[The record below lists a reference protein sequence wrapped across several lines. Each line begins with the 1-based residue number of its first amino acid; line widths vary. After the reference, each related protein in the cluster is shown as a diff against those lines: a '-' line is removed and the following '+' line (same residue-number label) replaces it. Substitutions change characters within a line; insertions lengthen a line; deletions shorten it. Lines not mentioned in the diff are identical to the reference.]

1 MTLVAE
7 FVAQQAEG
15 QLENQHRDHER
26 DRDPGQLRRDMIIDR
41 ALELFT
47 AQGYAATTI
56 DEIAVAAGTTRT
68 TFYAHYPS
76 RADLMSDFMAR
87 VNAVLDRAD
96 GPDRTTTAAG
106 LVDVVRGGELEGILA
121 WLESRAAL
129 WPVFRP
135 YLDVLD
141 EAAAVDPEVR
151 ALVRGWHEEVI
162 SDIVRGMQLA
172 GRFSQE
178 THHIRGTLA
187 FTQLDYVATLWT
199 RRKLEPNRD
208 HALEVLADSW
218 YHLLC
223 DEG

>member
-1 MTLVAE
+1 MSSLRE
-7 FVAQQAEG
+7 AQK
-15 QLENQHRDHER
+15 QLTRDTIV
-26 DRDPGQLRRDMIIDR
+26 QR

-47 AQGYAATTI
+47 EKGYAATTI
-56 DEIAVAAGTTRT
+56 DDIAAAVGTTRV

-76 RADLMSDFMAR
+76 RSDLMRDFMAR

-96 GPDRTTTAAG
+96 GPDRASTEAE
-106 LVDVVRGGELEGILA
+106 LVDVVREGRLEGILA
-121 WLESRAAL
+121 WLESRSAL

-141 EAAAVDPEVR
+141 EAAAVDREVR
-151 ALVRGWHEEVI
+151 ALVEGWHEEVI

-172 GRFSQE
+172 GRFPEE

-199 RRKLEPNRD
+199 RRKVEPNRD

>member
-1 MTLVAE
+1 MSSLRE
-7 FVAQQAEG
+7 AQK
-15 QLENQHRDHER
+15 QLT
-26 DRDPGQLRRDMIIDR
+26 RDMIVER

-47 AQGYAATTI
+47 EKGYAATTI
-56 DEIAVAAGTTRT
+56 DEIAAAAGTTRV
-68 TFYAHYPS
+68 TFYAYYPS
-76 RADLMSDFMAR
+76 RSDLMRDFMAR

-96 GPDRTTTAAG
+96 GPDRASTAVE
-106 LVDVVRGGELEGILA
+106 LVDVVREGKLAGILA
-121 WLESRAAL
+121 WLESRAPL

-141 EAAAVDPEVR
+141 EAAAVDREVR
-151 ALVRGWHEEVI
+151 TLVEGWHEEVI

-172 GRFSQE
+172 DRFPEE

-199 RRKLEPNRD
+199 RRRYEPNRD

>member
-1 MTLVAE
+1 MSSLRE
-7 FVAQQAEG
+7 AQK
-15 QLENQHRDHER
+15 QLT
-26 DRDPGQLRRDMIIDR
+26 RDMIVER
-41 ALELFT
+41 ALTLFT
-47 AQGYAATTI
+47 EKGYVATTI
-56 DEIAVAAGTTRT
+56 DDIAAAAGTTRA
-68 TFYAHYPS
+68 TFYAYYPS
-76 RADLMSDFMAR
+76 RVDLMRDFMAR

-96 GPDRTTTAAG
+96 GPDRTTTAAE
-106 LVDVVRGGELEGILA
+106 LVDVVREGELPGILA

-141 EAAAVDPEVR
+141 EAAAVDREVR
-151 ALVRGWHEEVI
+151 ALAREWHEEVI

-172 GRFSQE
+172 GRFSEE
-178 THHIRGTLA
+178 TRHIRGTLA

-199 RRKLEPNRD
+199 RRKLEPNRE

>member
-1 MTLVAE
+1 MSSLRE
-7 FVAQQAEG
+7 AQK
-15 QLENQHRDHER
+15 QLTRDVIVE
-26 DRDPGQLRRDMIIDR
+26 R

-47 AQGYAATTI
+47 EKGYAATTI
-56 DEIAVAAGTTRT
+56 DEIAAAAGTTRV
-68 TFYAHYPS
+68 TFYAYYPS
-76 RADLMSDFMAR
+76 RSELMKDFMAR
-87 VNAVLDRAD
+87 VNAVLERAD
-96 GPDRTTTAAG
+96 GPDRASTAAD
-106 LVDVVRGGELEGILA
+106 LVDVVRAGRLPGILA

-129 WPVFRP
+129 WPIFRP

-141 EAAAVDPEVR
+141 EAAAVDREVR
-151 ALVRGWHEEVI
+151 TLVEGWHAEVI
-162 SDIVRGMQLA
+162 SDIVRGMQQA
-172 GRFSQE
+172 GRFPEE

-199 RRKLEPNRD
+199 RRKFEPNRD

>member
-1 MTLVAE
+1 MSSLRE
-7 FVAQQAEG
+7 AQK
-15 QLENQHRDHER
+15 QLT
-26 DRDPGQLRRDMIIDR
+26 RDMIVER

-47 AQGYAATTI
+47 EKGYAATTI
-56 DEIAVAAGTTRT
+56 DEIAAAAGTTRV
-68 TFYAHYPS
+68 TFYAYYPS
-76 RADLMSDFMAR
+76 RSDLMRDFMAR

-96 GPDRTTTAAG
+96 GPDKASTAVE
-106 LVDVVRGGELEGILA
+106 LVDVVREGKLPGILG

-141 EAAAVDPEVR
+141 EAAAVDREVR
-151 ALVRGWHEEVI
+151 TLVDGWHQEVI

-172 GRFSQE
+172 GRFPEE

>member
-1 MTLVAE
+1 MSSLRE
-7 FVAQQAEG
+7 AQK
-15 QLENQHRDHER
+15 QLT
-26 DRDPGQLRRDMIIDR
+26 RDMIVDR

-47 AQGYAATTI
+47 EKGYAATTI
-56 DEIAVAAGTTRT
+56 DEIAVAAGTTRA

-76 RADLMSDFMAR
+76 RADLMRDFMAR

-96 GPDRTTTAAG
+96 GPDRATTAAG

>member
-1 MTLVAE
+1 MSSLRE
-7 FVAQQAEG
+7 AQK
-15 QLENQHRDHER
+15 QLT
-26 DRDPGQLRRDMIIDR
+26 RDMIVDR

-47 AQGYAATTI
+47 EKGYAATTI
-56 DEIAVAAGTTRT
+56 DEIAVAAGTTRA

-76 RADLMSDFMAR
+76 RADLMRDFMAR

-96 GPDRTTTAAG
+96 GPDRATTPDG
-106 LVDVVRGGELEGILA
+106 LIDVVREGELEGILA

-172 GRFSQE
+172 GRFPQE
-178 THHIRGTLA
+178 THHIRGPLA

-199 RRKLEPNRD
+199 RRRLEPNRD

>member
-1 MTLVAE
+1 MSSLRE
-7 FVAQQAEG
+7 AQK
-15 QLENQHRDHER
+15 QLT
-26 DRDPGQLRRDMIIDR
+26 RDMIVER

-47 AQGYAATTI
+47 TKGYAATTI
-56 DEIAVAAGTTRT
+56 DEIAAAAGTTRV
-68 TFYAHYPS
+68 TFYAYYPS
-76 RADLMSDFMAR
+76 RSDLMRDFMAR

-96 GPDRTTTAAG
+96 SPEKASTAVE
-106 LVDVVRGGELEGILA
+106 LVDVVREGTLPGILA
-121 WLESRAAL
+121 WLESRAGL

-141 EAAAVDPEVR
+141 EAAAVDREVR
-151 ALVRGWHEEVI
+151 ALVEGWHEEVI

-172 GRFSQE
+172 GRFPEE

-223 DEG
+223 DEGR

>member
-1 MTLVAE
+1 MSSLRE
-7 FVAQQAEG
+7 AQKK
-15 QLENQHRDHER
+15 LT
-26 DRDPGQLRRDMIIDR
+26 RDMIVER

-47 AQGYAATTI
+47 EKGYAPTTI
-56 DEIAVAAGTTRT
+56 DEIAAAAGTTRA
-68 TFYAHYPS
+68 TFYAYYPS
-76 RADLMSDFMAR
+76 RVDLMRDFMAR

-96 GPDRTTTAAG
+96 APGSGSTAPD
-106 LVDVVRGGELEGILA
+106 LVDVVRAGELPGILA

-141 EAAAVDPEVR
+141 EAAAVDREVR
-151 ALVRGWHEEVI
+151 ALAREWHEEVI

-172 GRFSQE
+172 GRFSEE
-178 THHIRGTLA
+178 TRHIRGTLA

-199 RRKLEPNRD
+199 RRKLEPNRE

-223 DEG
+223 DER

>member
-1 MTLVAE
+1 MPSLRE
-7 FVAQQAEG
+7 AQK
-15 QLENQHRDHER
+15 QLTRDTIVE
-26 DRDPGQLRRDMIIDR
+26 R

-47 AQGYAATTI
+47 EKGYAATTI
-56 DEIAVAAGTTRT
+56 DEIAASAGTTRV
-68 TFYAHYPS
+68 TFYAYYPT
-76 RADLMSDFMAR
+76 RADLMRDFMAR
-87 VNAVLDRAD
+87 VNAVLERAD
-96 GPDRTTTAAG
+96 GPDSASTAPD
-106 LVDVVRGGELEGILA
+106 LVQVVRDGKLAGILS

-151 ALVRGWHEEVI
+151 TMVEGWHEEVI
-162 SDIVRGMQLA
+162 SDMVRGMELA
-172 GRFSQE
+172 GRFAGE

-199 RRKLEPNRD
+199 RRKVEPNRE

-223 DEG
+223 DAG

>member
-1 MTLVAE
+1 MSSLRE
-7 FVAQQAEG
+7 AQKK
-15 QLENQHRDHER
+15 LTRDVIVE
-26 DRDPGQLRRDMIIDR
+26 R

-47 AQGYAATTI
+47 EKGYAATTI
-56 DEIAVAAGTTRT
+56 DEIAAAAGTTRV
-68 TFYAHYPS
+68 TFYAYYPS
-76 RADLMSDFMAR
+76 RSDLMRDFMAR

-96 GPDRTTTAAG
+96 GPESGSTASD
-106 LVDVVRGGELEGILA
+106 LVDVVRAGELPGILA

-178 THHIRGTLA
+178 TRHIRGTLA

>member
-1 MTLVAE
+1 MSSLRE
-7 FVAQQAEG
+7 AQK
-15 QLENQHRDHER
+15 QLT
-26 DRDPGQLRRDMIIDR
+26 RDMIVER
-41 ALELFT
+41 ALALFT
-47 AQGYAATTI
+47 EKGYVATTI
-56 DEIAVAAGTTRT
+56 DDIAAAAGTTRA
-68 TFYAHYPS
+68 TFYAYYPS
-76 RADLMSDFMAR
+76 RVDLMRDFMAR

-96 GPDRTTTAAG
+96 GPDRTTTAAE
-106 LVDVVRGGELEGILA
+106 LVDVVREGELPGILA

-135 YLDVLD
+135 YLDVID
-141 EAAAVDPEVR
+141 EAAAVDREVR
-151 ALVRGWHEEVI
+151 ELAREWHEEVI

-172 GRFSQE
+172 GRFSEE
-178 THHIRGTLA
+178 TRHIRGTLA

-199 RRKLEPNRD
+199 RRKLEPNRE

>member
-1 MTLVAE
+1 MSSLRE
-7 FVAQQAEG
+7 AQK
-15 QLENQHRDHER
+15 QLTRDVIVE
-26 DRDPGQLRRDMIIDR
+26 R

-47 AQGYAATTI
+47 EKGYAATTI
-56 DEIAVAAGTTRT
+56 DEIAAAAGTTRV
-68 TFYAHYPS
+68 TFYAYYPS
-76 RADLMSDFMAR
+76 RSDLMRDFMAR
-87 VNAVLDRAD
+87 VNAVLERAD
-96 GPDRTTTAAG
+96 GPDRTSTAVD
-106 LVDVVRGGELEGILA
+106 LVDVVREGERPGILA

-141 EAAAVDPEVR
+141 EAAAVDREVR
-151 ALVRGWHEEVI
+151 ALVEGWHEEVI

-172 GRFSQE
+172 GRFPAE
-178 THHIRGTLA
+178 TRQIRGTLA

-208 HALEVLADSW
+208 HALDVLADSW

-223 DEG
+223 DES

>member
-1 MTLVAE
+1 MSSLRE
-7 FVAQQAEG
+7 AQK
-15 QLENQHRDHER
+15 QLT
-26 DRDPGQLRRDMIIDR
+26 RDMIVER
-41 ALELFT
+41 ALALFT
-47 AQGYAATTI
+47 EKGYIATTI
-56 DEIAVAAGTTRT
+56 DDIAAAAGTTRA
-68 TFYAHYPS
+68 TFYAYYPS
-76 RADLMSDFMAR
+76 RVDLMRDFMAR

-96 GPDRTTTAAG
+96 GPDRTTTAAE
-106 LVDVVRGGELEGILA
+106 LVDVVREGELPGILA

-135 YLDVLD
+135 YLDVID
-141 EAAAVDPEVR
+141 EAAAVDREVR
-151 ALVRGWHEEVI
+151 ALAQEWHEEVI

-172 GRFSQE
+172 GRFSEE
-178 THHIRGTLA
+178 TRHIRGTLA

-199 RRKLEPNRD
+199 RRKLEPNRE

>member
-1 MTLVAE
+1 MPSLRE
-7 FVAQQAEG
+7 AQK
-15 QLENQHRDHER
+15 QLTRDTIVE
-26 DRDPGQLRRDMIIDR
+26 R

-47 AQGYAATTI
+47 GKGYAATTI
-56 DEIAVAAGTTRT
+56 DEIAAAAGTTRV
-68 TFYAHYPS
+68 TFYAYYPT
-76 RADLMSDFMAR
+76 RADLMKDFMAR

-96 GPDRTTTAAG
+96 GPDSASTAAD
-106 LVDVVRGGELEGILA
+106 LVDVVRAGELSGILA

-141 EAAAVDPEVR
+141 EAAAVDREVR
-151 ALVRGWHEEVI
+151 ELVDGWHEEVI

-172 GRFSQE
+172 DRFPEE
-178 THHIRGTLA
+178 TRHIRGTLA

-199 RRKLEPNRD
+199 RRKLESNRE
-208 HALEVLADSW
+208 HALDVLAESW

-223 DEG
+223 DDKQGQ

>member
-1 MTLVAE
+1 MSSLRE
-7 FVAQQAEG
+7 AQK
-15 QLENQHRDHER
+15 QLTRDTIVE
-26 DRDPGQLRRDMIIDR
+26 R

-47 AQGYAATTI
+47 AKGYAATTI
-56 DEIAVAAGTTRT
+56 DEIAGAAGTTRV
-68 TFYAHYPS
+68 TFYAYYPS
-76 RADLMSDFMAR
+76 RTDLMRDFMSR
-87 VNAVLDRAD
+87 VNAVLDRASAP
-96 GPDRTTTAAG
+96 GSTSTAVE
-106 LVDVVRGGELEGILA
+106 LVDAVRAGELSGILS

-151 ALVRGWHEEVI
+151 AMVEAWHEEVI
-162 SDIVRGMQLA
+162 SDLVRGMQQA
-172 GRFSQE
+172 GRFSEE

-199 RRKLEPNRD
+199 RRKLEPNRE
-208 HALEVLADSW
+208 HAIEVLADSW

-223 DEG
+223 DEGHAVLPRS

>member
-1 MTLVAE
+1 MSSLRE
-7 FVAQQAEG
+7 AQK
-15 QLENQHRDHER
+15 QLT
-26 DRDPGQLRRDMIIDR
+26 RDMIIDR

-47 AQGYAATTI
+47 EKGYAATTI
-56 DEIAVAAGTTRT
+56 DEIAVAAGTTRA

-76 RADLMSDFMAR
+76 RADLMRDFMAR

-96 GPDRTTTAAG
+96 GPDRATTAAG
-106 LVDVVRGGELEGILA
+106 LVDVVREGELEAILA

-172 GRFSQE
+172 GRFPQE

-199 RRKLEPNRD
+199 RRRLEPNRD

>member
-1 MTLVAE
+1 MSSLRE
-7 FVAQQAEG
+7 AQK
-15 QLENQHRDHER
+15 QLTRDT
-26 DRDPGQLRRDMIIDR
+26 IIDR
-41 ALELFT
+41 ALEIFT
-47 AQGYAATTI
+47 EKGYAATTI
-56 DEIAVAAGTTRT
+56 DEIAVAAGTTRA

-76 RADLMSDFMAR
+76 RSDLMRDFMAR
-87 VNAVLDRAD
+87 VNAVLERAD
-96 GPDRTTTAAG
+96 GPDRATTAAD
-106 LVDVVRGGELEGILA
+106 LVDVVRAGELAGIMA
-121 WLESRAAL
+121 WLESRAVL

-141 EAAAVDPEVR
+141 EAAAVDRDVR

-162 SDIVRGMQLA
+162 ADIVQGMQQA
-172 GRFSQE
+172 GRFAEE

-199 RRKLEPNRD
+199 RRKLEPHRE

-223 DEG
+223 DER

>member
-1 MTLVAE
+1 MSSLRE
-7 FVAQQAEG
+7 AQK
-15 QLENQHRDHER
+15 QLT
-26 DRDPGQLRRDMIIDR
+26 RDMIVER

-47 AQGYAATTI
+47 EKGYAATTI
-56 DEIAVAAGTTRT
+56 DEIAAAAGTTRV
-68 TFYAHYPS
+68 TFYAYYPS
-76 RADLMSDFMAR
+76 RSDLMRDFMAR

-96 GPDRTTTAAG
+96 GPDKASTAVE
-106 LVDVVRGGELEGILA
+106 LVDVVREGKLPGILA

-141 EAAAVDPEVR
+141 EAAAVDREVR
-151 ALVRGWHEEVI
+151 TLVEGWHEEVI

-172 GRFSQE
+172 GRFPEE

-199 RRKLEPNRD
+199 RRKFEPNRD